1 MNKFPRFLTFLIAA
15 AIVST
20 TLSGC
25 GGGKKK
31 NPVSAVS
38 SSSSASKSEY
48 SNWGKSV
55 EARTALDNKDYATV
69 ESLARK
75 RISDKPDDA
84 SAHFLLG
91 QALMGQNNYRAAR
104 KSLETACSLVPDNL
118 NYSREYCKSIEALAK
133 ESTEKKEYTDAIS
146 LYKKLME
153 KDYEPTKTEEALS
166 DVYIASAKKMIA
178 AGDISDA
185 EIVLTEGANLLKK
198 DTPLRLEL
206 SKLYINDDRLMEAE
220 RLLKRLVNNN
230 PDNSD
235 CLVAYAKLLQKMGDV
250 NEAAEI
256 ANKAL
261 SINPSNSEALAI
273 KGNMNSN
280 LDSDAPAIIF
290 NPVDTATLSLEA
302 INERIKF
309 FERSGNLIEEKKLL
323 NYCLEKYPNETG
335 VYYKLAEV
343 EDKLGNI
350 DDALASIEKYNS
362 IVPDSS
368 EGQFFYAKC
377 LCQKGQCDSALSILS
392 KIENTY
398 ADKQALMNERGQA
411 LARKGDFNA
420 AIETWNA
427 VLKDNPTNADALFY
441 LGQLASESGKHD
453 EASKYYDSAIK
464 QQPFNNKFRYFAG
477 LNYIQSGNKDKA
489 AALWSLSK
497 GSLNPSDPYAARI
510 IRAMGDDSELQAAA
524 ITNYNNSIPSVSAE
538 DANARV
544 ITIDGSAPVAGYEV
558 SEMPSSNDYYQA
570 LEYARSGNFAE
581 AERLFRQV
589 IANDPNNFN
598 AMMNLGKIFTAT
610 QRNNIAAAIFLKALK
625 IDSRNIH
632 ALRAVANSYS
642 EVGMHSLAS
651 QISEQVRTNFPD
663 QFQDFPV
670 YENKAIKNDPRA
682 IEPMASALIQEGLYD
697 EALAVVQ
704 GAITEQSENNNLY
717 LLQGDVY
724 KNMKLFDLAME
735 SYRHVQ
741 NSDSESPTSFIK
753 AGDLYLAAGQSN
765 QALTEYRKAMNTTY
779 IDPDSML
786 YISDRYAQM
795 GRPNDSRSILAKL
808 KTMNLNME
816 QIKKLD
822 KRLGTNFAEETASS
836 VAKK

>member
-1 MNKFPRFLTFLIAA
+1 MNKFPRLLTFLIVA
-15 AIVST
+15 AIIST
-20 TLSGC
+20 TMGGC
-25 GGGKKK
+25 SGGKKK

-55 EARTALDNKDYATV
+55 EARTALDNKDYNTV

-91 QALMGQNNYRAAR
+91 QALMGQKNYRAAR

-118 NYSREYCKSIEALAK
+118 NYSREYCKAIEALGK
-133 ESTEKKEYTDAIS
+133 ESEEKKEYTDAIS
-146 LYKKLME
+146 LYKKLLE
-153 KDYEPTKTEEALS
+153 KDYEPSKTEDALS
-166 DVYIASAKKMIA
+166 RVYIASAKKMIA
-178 AGDISDA
+178 AGDTSDA

-198 DTPLRLEL
+198 DAPLRLEL

-220 RLLKRLVNNN
+220 RLLKKLVNSN
-230 PDNSD
+230 PDNAD
-235 CLVAYAKLLQKMGDV
+235 CMVAYAKLLQKMGDV
-250 NEAAEI
+250 NEAAEM

-261 SINPSNSEALAI
+261 SINPSNSEALSLR
-273 KGNMNSN
+273 GN
-280 LDSDAPAIIF
+280 LDSDMPAIIF
-290 NPVDTATLSLEA
+290 NPVDTASLSLEA

-309 FERSGNLIEEKKLL
+309 FEKSGNLAEEKKLL
-323 NYCLEKYPNETG
+323 NFCIEKYPNETG
-335 VYYKLAEV
+335 AIYKLAEV
-343 EDKLGNI
+343 DDKLGNI
-350 DDALASIEKYNS
+350 DEALATIERFNS
-362 IVPDSS
+362 LVPDSV
-368 EGQFFYAKC
+368 EGQFMYAKC
-377 LCQKGQCDSALSILS
+377 LCQKGKCDSALSILS
-392 KIENTY
+392 KIENSY
-398 ADKQALMNERGQA
+398 PDKQALLNERGQA

-420 AIETWNA
+420 ATETWNS
-427 VLKDNPTNADALFY
+427 VLKENPTNADALFY
-441 LGQLASESGKHD
+441 LGQLASESGKQD
-453 EASKYYDSAIK
+453 EAGKYYDSAIQ

-524 ITNYNNSIPSVSAE
+524 IANDGGIPTVSAE
-538 DANARV
+538 DANARI
-544 ITIDGSAPVAGYEV
+544 ITIDGESPVAQYEV
-558 SEMPSSNDYYQA
+558 SEMPSNDYYQA
-570 LEYARSGNFAE
+570 LEYARSGNFVE
-581 AERLFRQV
+581 AEKMFRQV
-589 IANDPNNFN
+589 IRNEPNNFN
-598 AMMNLGKIFTAT
+598 ALMNLGKIYTAT
-610 QRNNIAAAIFLKALK
+610 SKNNIAAAIFLKALK

-651 QISEQVRTNFPD
+651 QISEQVRTNYPD
-663 QFQDFPV
+663 QFKDFPV
-670 YENKAIKNDPRA
+670 YENKTIKNDPRA
-682 IEPMASALIQEGLYD
+682 IEPMATALIQEGLYD

-704 GAITEQSENNNLY
+704 GAITEQSDNNNLY

-724 KNMKLFDLAME
+724 KNMKIFDLAME
-735 SYRHVQ
+735 SYRYVQ
-741 NSDSESPTSFIK
+741 NSDSESPAAFIR

-795 GRPNDSRSILAKL
+795 GRQNDSRSILGRL

-816 QIKKLD
+816 QVRKLD
-822 KRLGTNFAEETASS
+822 KRLGTNFAEETAAS